1 MVPAWGRALAMSSR
15 GFACVPRPW
24 ELCTVRSEFRNVQWL
39 WSNIRLSPLIPSE
52 AGPSVRRSGAPRMD
66 ADRTDRSS
74 LPVSKGD
81 PLIPIGSPPAKL
93 PDNSL
98 VAAAAERGI
107 K

>member
-1 MVPAWGRALAMSSR
+1 
-15 GFACVPRPW
+15 
-24 ELCTVRSEFRNVQWL
+24 
-39 WSNIRLSPLIPSE
+39 
-52 AGPSVRRSGAPRMD
+52 MD

-81 PLIPIGSPPAKL
+81 PLIPIESPPAKL

-98 VAAAAERGI
+98 VAAAAERGT